1 MGAGGDYKTITTK
14 QKTLMKTT
22 KQKNYKRM
30 EKPKTT
36 KGQSV
41 PLHRRRC
48 AIISAKVSKA
58 KPSVVVKVWCV
69 AVCGCRP
76 KKTMGFTFNIP
87 TSRP

>member
-1 MGAGGDYKTITTK
+1 
-14 QKTLMKTT
+14 MKTT

-41 PLHRRRC
+41 CELQRSIPLTRRRC
-48 AIISAKVSKA
+48 VIISAKVSKA

-76 KKTMGFTFNIP
+76 KVCFSIP